1 MDEWTAWRGFPP
13 DIRCATA
20 PFRHGVFTPPGQPS
34 APHPLRVHPLRCGSG
49 TDRTTNYK
57 LSFRIGQTLRL
68 GRLSDLLSTQ
78 QTQQHMTADPLKL
91 FGRHLTWLRKQ
102 RGWSQE
108 ALSLESG
115 LARSYLSGIERG
127 TRNVALY
134 NICALADTL
143 GVAPTEMLDFSRHRS
158 DEATAAPRSPFDSE
172 QSPSVQATLRY
183 MAELNDVD
191 RDVVAGVA
199 RALARRHMR

>member
-1 MDEWTAWRGFPP
+1 
-13 DIRCATA
+13 
-20 PFRHGVFTPPGQPS
+20 
-34 APHPLRVHPLRCGSG
+34 
-49 TDRTTNYK
+49 
-57 LSFRIGQTLRL
+57 
-68 GRLSDLLSTQ
+68 
-78 QTQQHMTADPLKL
+78 MTGDPLKL

-134 NICALADTL
+134 NICTLADTL
-143 GVAPTEMLDFSRHRS
+143 GVSPGVMLEFSKHGAEM
-158 DEATAAPRSPFDSE
+158 TADVARPPFDSE
-172 QSPSVQATLRY
+172 ASPAVQATLRY

-199 RALARRHMR
+199 RALARKHSRQT

>member
-1 MDEWTAWRGFPP
+1 
-13 DIRCATA
+13 
-20 PFRHGVFTPPGQPS
+20 
-34 APHPLRVHPLRCGSG
+34 
-49 TDRTTNYK
+49 
-57 LSFRIGQTLRL
+57 
-68 GRLSDLLSTQ
+68 
-78 QTQQHMTADPLKL
+78 MTGDPLKL

-134 NICALADTL
+134 NICTLADTL
-143 GVAPTEMLDFSRHRS
+143 GVAPTEMLDFMRHKA
-158 DEATAAPRSPFDSE
+158 DDAAEPARAPFDMA
-172 QSPSVQATLRY
+172 QSPSVQATMRY
-183 MAELNDVD
+183 MAELSDID

-199 RALARRHMR
+199 RALARRHPR

>member
-1 MDEWTAWRGFPP
+1 M
-13 DIRCATA
+13 
-20 PFRHGVFTPPGQPS
+20 
-34 APHPLRVHPLRCGSG
+34 
-49 TDRTTNYK
+49 
-57 LSFRIGQTLRL
+57 
-68 GRLSDLLSTQ
+68 
-78 QTQQHMTADPLKL
+78 KL

-134 NICALADTL
+134 NICTLADTL
-143 GVAPTEMLDFSRHRS
+143 GVAPNEMLDFKKHPV
-158 DEATAAPRSPFDSE
+158 EGAVAEVPRSPFEPE
-172 QSPSVQATLRY
+172 QSPAVQATLRY
-183 MAELNDVD
+183 MSELNDVD

-199 RALARRHMR
+199 RALARRHVR

>member
-1 MDEWTAWRGFPP
+1 
-13 DIRCATA
+13 
-20 PFRHGVFTPPGQPS
+20 
-34 APHPLRVHPLRCGSG
+34 
-49 TDRTTNYK
+49 
-57 LSFRIGQTLRL
+57 
-68 GRLSDLLSTQ
+68 
-78 QTQQHMTADPLKL
+78 MTGDPLKL

-134 NICALADTL
+134 NICTLADTL
-143 GVAPTEMLDFSRHRS
+143 GVAPNVMLEFARQGV
-158 DEATAAPRSPFDSE
+158 EATADAQRPPFDSE
-172 QSPSVQATLRY
+172 ISPAVQATLRY

-199 RALARRHMR
+199 RALARKHLRQAS

>member
-1 MDEWTAWRGFPP
+1 
-13 DIRCATA
+13 
-20 PFRHGVFTPPGQPS
+20 
-34 APHPLRVHPLRCGSG
+34 
-49 TDRTTNYK
+49 
-57 LSFRIGQTLRL
+57 
-68 GRLSDLLSTQ
+68 
-78 QTQQHMTADPLKL
+78 MTADPLKL

-134 NICALADTL
+134 NICTLADTL
-143 GVAPTEMLDFSRHRS
+143 GVAPNDMLDFGKHVAQDST
-158 DEATAAPRSPFDSE
+158 EPARSPFDAE

-183 MAELNDVD
+183 MSELNDVD

-199 RALARRHMR
+199 RALARRHPR

>member
-1 MDEWTAWRGFPP
+1 
-13 DIRCATA
+13 
-20 PFRHGVFTPPGQPS
+20 
-34 APHPLRVHPLRCGSG
+34 
-49 TDRTTNYK
+49 
-57 LSFRIGQTLRL
+57 
-68 GRLSDLLSTQ
+68 
-78 QTQQHMTADPLKL
+78 MTGDPLKL

-134 NICALADTL
+134 NICTLADTL
-143 GVAPTEMLDFSRHRS
+143 GVAPPEMLDFSRH
-158 DEATAAPRSPFDSE
+158 ETAAAPVEAPRSPYHADT
-172 QSPSVQATLRY
+172 SPAVQATMRY
-183 MAELNDVD
+183 MAELSDFE

-199 RALARRHMR
+199 RALARKQPR

>member
-1 MDEWTAWRGFPP
+1 
-13 DIRCATA
+13 
-20 PFRHGVFTPPGQPS
+20 
-34 APHPLRVHPLRCGSG
+34 
-49 TDRTTNYK
+49 
-57 LSFRIGQTLRL
+57 
-68 GRLSDLLSTQ
+68 
-78 QTQQHMTADPLKL
+78 MTGDPLKL

-134 NICALADTL
+134 NICTLADTL
-143 GVAPTEMLDFSRHRS
+143 GVAPDVMLEFSKHGAEM
-158 DEATAAPRSPFDSE
+158 AADVARAPFDSE
-172 QSPSVQATLRY
+172 ASPAVQATLRY

-199 RALARRHMR
+199 RALARKHSRQT

>member
-1 MDEWTAWRGFPP
+1 
-13 DIRCATA
+13 
-20 PFRHGVFTPPGQPS
+20 
-34 APHPLRVHPLRCGSG
+34 
-49 TDRTTNYK
+49 
-57 LSFRIGQTLRL
+57 
-68 GRLSDLLSTQ
+68 
-78 QTQQHMTADPLKL
+78 MTADPLKL

-134 NICALADTL
+134 NICTLADTL
-143 GVAPTEMLDFSRHRS
+143 GVAPTEMLDFFKHRAE
-158 DEATAAPRSPFDSE
+158 EAQEAPRSPFEPE
-172 QSPSVQATLRY
+172 QSPAVQATLRY
-183 MAELNDVD
+183 MSELNDGD

-199 RALARRHMR
+199 RALARRHAR